1 MNRTVSL
8 LSLAAGLGLLALVLA
23 GPTQPVS
30 LPVAPAVQQPPV
42 VQTPVPTP
50 VPPSP
55 VISPVVPA
63 GSITVKGRLSHPLVG
78 LGRTD
83 AFVTVDLEGV
93 EVAGQERAKVNL
105 ALVIDRSCSMA
116 GEPLAQAKRAALH
129 LVRQLGPEDR
139 LSIVHY
145 GSDVRAFGGAMATEE
160 NKARM
165 ESFIRRITDDGGTSI
180 SDGLSAGKRQVLR
193 AADGFKV
200 NRVILISDGQP
211 TEGIIEERG
220 LLSLAGRIRREGVS
234 ISSIGV
240 GTEFNERVMQG
251 IAEYGAGGYA
261 YLRNASMLASIF
273 QKELEQAGTTVAR
286 DVALT
291 FELPEGVEL
300 EEVLGYRHTRE
311 GRKVRV
317 PLTDLSAG
325 QQERVIARVR
335 VSASEAG
342 RAVDVA
348 KVKVTYRDLLA
359 ERPAEALQTLAALAT
374 EREEEIA
381 ERRDPEVAV
390 HAARA
395 KAAQNTTRAA
405 DLYAQGRRSEAKRV
419 LQQNA
424 QVFEEAAKVAGPSA
438 VAADV
443 AVQEELSHGFE
454 SARGEEEVQ
463 HQVKGAKARALKDFG
478 RMGSTYRD
486 E

>member
-23 GPTQPVS
+23 GPTQPVGPPMAPPVGHPPPPVPN
-30 LPVAPAVQQPPV
+30 PVASPPV
-42 VQTPVPTP
+42 
-50 VPPSP
+50 
-55 VISPVVPA
+55 IAPVVPA
-63 GSITVKGRLSHPLVG
+63 GSLDLKGRLSHPLVG
-78 LGRTD
+78 LGRTE

-93 EVAGQERAKVNL
+93 EVAGQERAPVNL

-116 GEPLAQAKRAALH
+116 GDPLAQAKRAALH
-129 LVRQLGPEDR
+129 LVRQLGPGDR

-145 GSDVRAFGGAMATEE
+145 GSDVREFGGAMANGE
-160 NKARM
+160 NRARM
-165 ESFIRRITDDGGTSI
+165 ESFIRRITDDGGTNL
-180 SDGLSAGKRQVLR
+180 SDGLVAGKRQVLR

-200 NRVILISDGQP
+200 NRVILISDGEP
-211 TEGIIEERG
+211 TEGITEERG

-240 GTEFNERVMQG
+240 GTGFNERVMQG
-251 IAEYGAGGYA
+251 IAEYGSGGYA

-273 QKELEQAGTTVAR
+273 QKELQQAGTAVAR

-291 FELPEGVEL
+291 FELPEDVEL

-311 GRKVRV
+311 GRTVRV
-317 PLTDLSAG
+317 ALTDFSAG
-325 QQERVIARVR
+325 QRERVIAKVR

-359 ERPAEALQTLAALAT
+359 ERPAQAQQTLAALASD
-374 EREEEIA
+374 REEEVA
-381 ERRDPEVAV
+381 RRRDPEVAV

-395 KAAQNTTRAA
+395 EAAQNTTRAA
-405 DLYAQGRRSEAKRV
+405 DLFAQGRRGEAKRV

-424 QVFEEAAKVAGPSA
+424 LVFEEAAQIAGPTA

-478 RMGSTYRD
+478 RMGSTY
-486 E
+486 